1 MAQITLPEGLPGIRG
16 LLVFSPETAKPVA
29 DLTQA
34 LLRGPRLTAERGYV
48 DCEPYQPLA
57 R

>member
-1 MAQITLPEGLPGIRG
+1 MARITLPEGLPGSRG

-34 LLRGPRLTAERGYV
+34 LLRGPRRTAERGYV

>member
-16 LLVFSPETAKPVA
+16 LLVFSPGTAKPIA

-34 LLRGPRLTAERGYV
+34 LLRGPRLTAERGDV
-48 DCEPYQPLA
+48 DREPYQPLA